1 MQLESQYFC
10 VVQRDLV
17 DTCGVNVRAQ
27 YILNSINCRTV
38 LYPKDIF
45 IQLIVKAI
53 YTVSYLTE
61 SHPRPHRMTW
71 KLITMRE
78 KHLDCKEQRSLTFAF
93 DSCLVAKPNIRTP
106 SVDCTGMRSRVGY
119 RYINTAMF
127 ELNLVNQLSKY
138 VFRSDTTEAR
148 LSAIFCLPQFVS
160 SLHSRC
166 NLSNPKLVASKL
178 RQKFKVIREM
188 NCREQGRVWYHEFS
202 TRGLQKSNAI

>member
-1 MQLESQYFC
+1 M
-10 VVQRDLV
+10 
-17 DTCGVNVRAQ
+17 
-27 YILNSINCRTV
+27 
-38 LYPKDIF
+38 
-45 IQLIVKAI
+45 IVKAI
-53 YTVSYLTE
+53 YTASYLTE

-78 KHLDCKEQRSLTFAF
+78 KHLDCEEQRSLTFAF

-127 ELNLVNQLSKY
+127 ELNLVNWLSKY

-160 SLHSRC
+160 SLHSRR

-178 RQKFKVIREM
+178 RQKFKIIREM